1 MNIPTGLLALV
12 AALIVGVY
20 IAQPFF
26 SKQVGESGSR
36 AGRGTAAQL
45 RLRAEL
51 LQRRNEIY
59 AAIRDLDFDYKT
71 NKVSEESYTAE
82 RYALVAQGV
91 EVLQQLD
98 TLPVLDE
105 SDPLEAAIAA
115 VRSGQAPA
123 AIDLD
128 HAGGYCPNC
137 GDPVNP
143 GDKFCG
149 GCGAKLVG

>member
-12 AALIVGVY
+12 AILIVGVY

-36 AGRGTAAQL
+36 AGRGTAAQM

-51 LQRRNEIY
+51 LQQRNEIY

-91 EVLQQLD
+91 EVLQELD
-98 TLPVLDE
+98 TLPVSDE
-105 SDPLEAAIAA
+105 TDPLEAAIAA
-115 VRSGQAPA
+115 MRSGQAPA
-123 AIDLD
+123 AIDLEQAD
-128 HAGGYCPNC
+128 RYCPNC
-137 GDPVNP
+137 GEPAHP

-149 GCGAKLVG
+149 NCGANLEG

>member
-1 MNIPTGLLALV
+1 MNIPTGLLALIAV
-12 AALIVGVY
+12 LIVGVY
-20 IAQPFF
+20 IVQPFF
-26 SKQVGESGSR
+26 SKQVGEGGGR

-91 EVLQQLD
+91 EILQQLD
-98 TLPVLDE
+98 TLPAPDE

-115 VRSGQAPA
+115 MRSGQSPA

-137 GDPVNP
+137 GEPIYS
-143 GDKFCG
+143 GDRFCG
-149 GCGAKLVG
+149 SCGTKIAG